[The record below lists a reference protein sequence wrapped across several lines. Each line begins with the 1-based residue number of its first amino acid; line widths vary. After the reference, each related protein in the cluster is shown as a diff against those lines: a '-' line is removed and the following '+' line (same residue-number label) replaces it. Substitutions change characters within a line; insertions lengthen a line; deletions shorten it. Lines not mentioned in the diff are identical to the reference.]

1 MRQFDVLVNPARG
14 EHAWAPYMVVLQSHH
29 LEPLETTV
37 VAPLIDDVARPA
49 TGVDVPVAFDGRNL
63 VLAVGELRGSALAG
77 GRRPVGSL
85 ADREDDIR
93 RALDRLFTGF

>member
-14 EHAWAPYMVVLQSHH
+14 DHTWAPYMVVLQSHH

-37 VAPLIDDVARPA
+37 VAPLVDDAKRPA
-49 TGVDVPVAFDGRNL
+49 TGVDVQVAFNGRNL

-77 GRRPVGSL
+77 HPRAVGSL
-85 ADREDDIR
+85 AEHEDDIR
-93 RALDRLFTGF
+93 RALEKLFTGF